1 MIPWTVDN
9 QKSKLTNGN
18 SFEVGRKTTPDKISG
33 LLVTLVRRVL
43 VSSTAGSKHSSLRH
57 ASYI

>member
-1 MIPWTVDN
+1 MNPWTVDN

-18 SFEVGRKTTPDKISG
+18 SFEVGKTTPDKISG
-33 LLVTLVRRVL
+33 LLVTLVRRVF
-43 VSSTAGSKHSSLRH
+43 VSSTAGSKDSSLRH